1 MRYKKLI
8 KDIILNIKIFFEKI
22 MKHGYRLEDKCLRNE
37 ILILV
42 NYLSRD
48 PEALIHFHTKRDN
61 TTFIDLLL
69 FYSTIDEVTFT
80 NEPMKTN
87 KLRAYFGTNSE
98 DLEFKKLI
106 WSGVLMAI

>member
-1 MRYKKLI
+1 
-8 KDIILNIKIFFEKI
+8 LNIKVFFENL
-22 MKHGYRLEDKCLRNE
+22 MKNGYRLEDKCLRNE
-37 ILILV
+37 FLILV

-48 PEALIHFHTKRDN
+48 AVALEHFHTKKN
-61 TTFIDLLL
+61 ETTFMELLL
-69 FYSTIDEVTFT
+69 FYSTIDEMTFYS
-80 NEPMKTN
+80 EPIKTN